1 MAEVRST
8 LGALHTS
15 ARARL
20 AEAGIAD
27 AALDARL
34 LVEHFTQTSRTD
46 ALVRPELEIAAPDVA
61 ALDAALSRRVSGM
74 PVHRIMGQREFYGLA
89 LGLSDET
96 LEPRPDTEILVDLV
110 LGEARRDGGED
121 RPYRILDLGT
131 GSGAIAIAL
140 LSALPSASAVGAD
153 ISEDA
158 LATARRNADIN
169 GVGGRFVGRKSDWFS
184 EIEGHFDFIV
194 SNPPYIREHDWAA
207 LSREVRDF
215 DPRRA
220 LVGGVDGL
228 DAYRAIA
235 QGCDAHL
242 AIGGRV
248 AVEIGYDQKE
258 AVTQVFEARSFYRS
272 VVAKDLAGHDRA
284 LIFHAE
290 KTP

>member
-1 MAEVRST
+1 MAEARPT
-8 LGALHTS
+8 LGMLHAE

-20 AEAGIAD
+20 AQAGIED

-34 LVEHFTQTSRTD
+34 LVEHFTKSSRTD
-46 ALVRPELEIAAPDVA
+46 ALVRPELEIAAPSVS
-61 ALDAALSRRVSGM
+61 ALDEALARRILGM
-74 PVHRIMGQREFYGLA
+74 PVHRIMGQREFYGLT

-110 LGEARRDGGED
+110 LGEARQEGGED

-140 LSALPSASAVGAD
+140 LSALPSACAIGAD

-158 LATARRNADIN
+158 LATARRNADMN
-169 GVGGRFVGRKSDWFS
+169 GVGGRFVGLRSDWFS
-184 EIEGHFDFIV
+184 EIEGRFDFIV
-194 SNPPYIREHDWAA
+194 SNPPYIREHDWKS

-215 DPRRA
+215 DPRKA

-235 QGCDAHL
+235 QGCHGHL
-242 AIGGRV
+242 ATGGRV

-258 AVTQVFEARSFYRS
+258 AVTRVFKACAFRRATA
-272 VVAKDLAGHDRA
+272 AKDLAGHNRA